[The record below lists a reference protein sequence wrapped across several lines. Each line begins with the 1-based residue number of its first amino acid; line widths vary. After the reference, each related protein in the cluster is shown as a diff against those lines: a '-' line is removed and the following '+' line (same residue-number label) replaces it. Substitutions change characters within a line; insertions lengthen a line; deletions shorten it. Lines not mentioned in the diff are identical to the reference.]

1 MRFLGVGTSCD
12 LSSLYR
18 RLVQGGH
25 EVRISIDEPMCR
37 DVQAGI
43 VPRVDDWRTQL
54 DWVHA
59 AGDDGIVI
67 FEEAGRGGEQDA
79 LRAAGLQV
87 VGGSAWGDRLEKD
100 RGYGQAICA
109 EMGLRIAGSRSFDS
123 FEAAQ
128 TFIAE
133 HPGRYVLKYDG
144 TGFGAADT
152 YVGQLSDGRD
162 LLAVL
167 AAKLRQRG
175 AEPTR
180 FLLQDRIEGI
190 EMGVGAYFDG
200 HDFVG
205 PPCLDW
211 EHKRFFPGD
220 YGELTGEMGTVATFD
235 RSRRFFELTL
245 AKLAPLLR
253 EHIHVGYLNLNTIVN
268 AAGIWPLEF
277 CARFGYPGF
286 AVLEPLQATNW
297 ATLLKRLVS
306 GHGSAITAKPGFS
319 AGVVLTTRPFPFL
332 RHYVDVPVGLPI
344 VFDQDYG
351 VADDA
356 HTHYGEVGL
365 SHGQLVTA
373 GYHGWTMVVT
383 GTGASIAA
391 AQADA
396 YARVGKIVIP
406 DVRFR
411 NDIGDKLIAR
421 DYAAIEA
428 LGLLDDAGQ
437 SASMV
442 RFPHHDVFA
451 RIGVSAID
459 GVGVFA
465 IRDIPAGTDI
475 FANDRTGLVWVERA
489 DLEAAALSEA
499 QFKLYNDFAI
509 RDGSR
514 FGCPETFNT
523 MGVGWQ
529 LNQPVAGTAANTLIN
544 DKLSFVAA
552 RDIVAG
558 EELTITYASYSSTD
572 FGPLGRKR
580 QPAHSEFWSSDPK
593 S

>member
-12 LSSLYR
+12 LASLYR

-25 EVRISIDEPMCR
+25 EVRIHIAEPMCH

-43 VPRVDDWRTQL
+43 VRRVDDWRAEL
-54 DWVHA
+54 DWVRA
-59 AGDDGIVI
+59 AGDDGIIV
-67 FEEAGRGGEQDA
+67 FEEAGRGGEQDE
-79 LRAAGLQV
+79 LRAAGLNV

-100 RGYGQAICA
+100 RGYGQQVCA
-109 EMGLRIAGSRSFDS
+109 DMGLQIAGSRSFDA
-123 FEAAQ
+123 FEAARA
-128 TFIAE
+128 FIVG

-144 TGFGAADT
+144 AGFGAADT

-180 FLLQDRIEGI
+180 FLLQDRMEGI

-200 HDFVG
+200 RDFIG

-220 YGELTGEMGTVATFD
+220 LGEFTGEMGTVATFD
-235 RSRRFFELTL
+235 RSRRFFEATL

-253 EHIHVGYLNLNTIVN
+253 EHAHVGYLNLNTIVN
-268 AAGIWPLEF
+268 AEGIWPLEF

-286 AVLEPLQATNW
+286 AVLEPLQATDW
-297 ATLLKRLVS
+297 ATLLKRMVC
-306 GHGSAITAKPGFS
+306 GQGPAFAARPGFS
-319 AGVVLTTRPFPFL
+319 VGVVLTTRPFPFL
-332 RHYVDVPVGLPI
+332 RQYVDVPVGLPV
-344 VFDQDYG
+344 VFDRDYTA
-351 VADDA
+351 ADDA

-365 SHGQLVTA
+365 DHGQLVTA

-383 GTGASIAA
+383 GTGASIAT

-396 YARVGKIVIP
+396 YTRVRSIVIP
-406 DVRFR
+406 DVRYR
-411 NDIGDKLIAR
+411 NDIGSKLIAG

-428 LGLLDDAGQ
+428 LGLLDEPDGGTPALAAPGL
-437 SASMV
+437 
-442 RFPHHDVFA
+442 PHDGVYA
-451 RIGVSAID
+451 RTGVSPIH
-459 GVGVFA
+459 GIGIFA
-465 IRDIPAGTDI
+465 IRAIPAGTNV
-475 FANDRTGLVWVERA
+475 FADDRTGLVWIERSA
-489 DLEAAALSEA
+489 IEAAGLSEA
-499 QFKLYNDFAI
+499 LLRLYEDFAI

-529 LNQPVAGTAANTLIN
+529 LNQPAAGTEANTVIGGNLGI
-544 DKLSFVAA
+544 FAA
-552 RDIVAG
+552 RDIGAG
-558 EELTITYASYSSTD
+558 EELTIRYASYSNPDTAT
-572 FGPLGRKR
+572 LL
-580 QPAHSEFWSSDPK
+580 
-593 S
+593 